1 MHLRTIPGGAP
12 TFITRTLPVCLALVL
27 FAAAALAVPA
37 RADEVTDWNETM
49 LRAGLVAG
57 TNSLPMS
64 RIAAIVQAS
73 VFDAVNGID
82 PRYTPVHVVPAG
94 PAGASRRAAAV
105 QAAYVALVKLFPTQ
119 QATFDVRRTV
129 SLSVI
134 GTEENAASIASGIA
148 WGEEVANQIWAW
160 RLTDG
165 IGVTTPTWPGNT
177 ALGQWRPT
185 PNDPSPGTSPNGA
198 GYPQFF
204 EMTPWA
210 IASASQFRPGPPPAL
225 TSRRYA
231 KDFNETKQMGSL
243 SSTTRT
249 PDQTIA
255 ALFWAATTASSATAS
270 YIWNHVALSLLDAR
284 DEDPGDRGNHRHRD
298 TKDTLLEHARVLGTL
313 NVAMADAIIGCWDAK
328 YTYNFWRPITAIR
341 ESADDGNRATTPD
354 AAWTPLFATPA
365 HPEYP
370 SAHGCISSAAA
381 GVLGHVFGEHTRFQ
395 MDSDLLLGVTRSF
408 PSFRAALDEVKDARV
423 FAGIHFRNSTE
434 VGGTLGAAVAE
445 WVLENAFQPVK

>member
-1 MHLRTIPGGAP
+1 MRRTDTGVLV
-12 TFITRTLPVCLALVL
+12 FVVVALT
-27 FAAAALAVPA
+27 AGTA
-37 RADEVTDWNETM
+37 RADEITDWNQTM

-82 PRYTPVHVVPAG
+82 RRYTPVHVAPTG

-105 QAAYVALVKLFPTQ
+105 QAAYVALVKAFPTQ
-119 QATFDVRRTV
+119 QATFDARRTV
-129 SLSVI
+129 SLTVI
-134 GTEENAASIASGIA
+134 GTEESAASIASGIA
-148 WGEEVANQIWAW
+148 WGEEVANQIWDW

-177 ALGQWRPT
+177 ELGQWRPT
-185 PNDPSPGTSPNGA
+185 PNDPYPGTSPNGA
-198 GYPQFF
+198 GYPQFV

-231 KDFNETKQMGSL
+231 KDLNETKQMGSF
-243 SSTTRT
+243 SSPTRT

-255 ALFWAATTASSATAS
+255 SLFWAAVTGSSATAS
-270 YIWNHVALSLLDAR
+270 YLWNRVALSLIDRR
-284 DEDPGDRGNHRHRD
+284 DGDHDDRGDRRQRD
-298 TKDTLLEHARVLGTL
+298 RDTLLDNARVLGTL
-313 NVAMADAIIGCWDAK
+313 NVAMADAMIGCWDAK

-341 ESADDGNRATTPD
+341 EPAEDGNRATTPD
-354 AAWTPLFATPA
+354 PAWTPLLSTPA

-381 GVLGHVFGEHTRFQ
+381 TVLGHVFGERTHFD
-395 MDSDLLLGVTRSF
+395 MDSDLMLGVTRSF
-408 PSFRAALDEVKDARV
+408 PSFQAALDEVKDARV

-434 VGGTLGAAVAE
+434 VGGVLGTAVAE
-445 WVLENAFQPVK
+445 WVLGNAFQRVD